1 MLLQLLIIAIIVGAL
16 VYVVQIL
23 PLNATIKQVVI
34 VIAVV
39 VLAIYAIRLL
49 APMAGLG

>member
-1 MLLQLLIIAIIVGAL
+1 MLQLLIIAIVVGAVIYIVRL
-16 VYVVQIL
+16 L
-23 PLNATIKQVVI
+23 PIDDTFKAIVT

-39 VLAIYAIRLL
+39 LFAIYAIRLL